1 MPHTYSQINVHLVFS
16 TKERRRL
23 IMDLLRGRLYPYLTA
38 LVNNDFGF
46 ARAIGGTRD
55 HVHILADVRTGV
67 CVSDLVRS
75 VKSISSGW
83 IRRNVP
89 RQGGFA
95 WQEGYGAF
103 SVSASSIPAVREYVE
118 SQEVRHRARSFEDEF
133 KALLHKHGV
142 RFEERYL

>member
-1 MPHTYSQINVHLVFS
+1 MPHTYSQITAHLVFS

-23 IMDLLRGRLYPYLTA
+23 MTDVLRRRLYPYLAA
-38 LVNNDFGF
+38 LINNDFGF

-55 HVHILADVRTGV
+55 HIHLLADVRTGV

-89 RQGGFA
+89 RQRGFA
-95 WQEGYGAF
+95 WQWGGADLETPPTGAGCF
-103 SVSASSIPAVREYVE
+103 GCP
-118 SQEVRHRARSFEDEF
+118 RARRLR
-133 KALLHKHGV
+133 AGLRLM
-142 RFEERYL
+142 RPLARA